1 MEKGWGI
8 EESVYSGTRVLE
20 TALDVDSLPSYPKPL
35 CGLSHP

>member
-8 EESVYSGTRVLE
+8 EESVYNGTRVPE
-20 TALDVDSLPSYPKPL
+20 TALDVDSPLAYPKPL